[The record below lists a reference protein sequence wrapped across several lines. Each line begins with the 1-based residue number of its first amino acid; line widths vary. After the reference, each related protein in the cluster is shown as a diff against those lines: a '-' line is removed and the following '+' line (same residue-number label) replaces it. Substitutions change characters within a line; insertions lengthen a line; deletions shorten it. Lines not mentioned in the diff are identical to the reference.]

1 VDDWKDIWPDPD
13 KTEQR
18 LADICRMGRGDAS
31 ADPSSG
37 ASRQSELGAY
47 IAVLHTIRQA
57 FSPGGPLTDLML
69 KSPVSD
75 QLIDEGF
82 HHIACARWFLASD
95 IDKSWKFLDGARK
108 TLKLT
113 PLQSAPEG
121 D

>member
-1 VDDWKDIWPDPD
+1 
-13 KTEQR
+13 
-18 LADICRMGRGDAS
+18 
-31 ADPSSG
+31 
-37 ASRQSELGAY
+37 
-47 IAVLHTIRQA
+47 
-57 FSPGGPLTDLML
+57 ML
-69 KSPVSD
+69 KSPISD

-113 PLQSAPEG
+113 PLQYAAEE